1 MEATILFKCSKKS
14 HAHGI
19 FLLFF
24 TVTKGSDNE
33 RVTLIIGS
41 LGGLAKSY
49 IDAKTAVKI
58 TEAEIKKKQLTGEI
72 DWEQSAIEA
81 SKDSWKDEL
90 WTVVFV
96 LILAANFVPSLQDT
110 MARGF
115 TNLETT
121 PLWVQWG
128 MYASIAASFGIRTV
142 KGFKK

>member
-1 MEATILFKCSKKS
+1 MKGFKKKS
-14 HAHGI
+14 YLTAT
-19 FLLFF
+19 LL
-24 TVTKGSDNE
+24 GNHNMIGQ
-33 RVTLIIGS
+33 IIGS

-90 WTVVFV
+90 WTIVFV

-115 TNLETT
+115 ANLETT

-128 MYASIAASFGIRTV
+128 MYASIAASFGIRTM
-142 KGFKK
+142 KGLTK

>member
-1 MEATILFKCSKKS
+1 MI
-14 HAHGI
+14 GI
-19 FLLFF
+19 
-24 TVTKGSDNE
+24 VN
-33 RVTLIIGS
+33 S
-41 LGGLAKSY
+41 LSGLAKSY

-81 SKDSWKDEL
+81 SNNSWKDEL

-96 LILAANFVPSLQDT
+96 LILIANFIPSLQET

-115 TNLETT
+115 ANLETT

-128 MYASIAASFGIRTV
+128 MYASIAASFGIRTM
-142 KGFKK
+142 KGFGK

>member
-1 MEATILFKCSKKS
+1 MI
-14 HAHGI
+14 GI
-19 FLLFF
+19 
-24 TVTKGSDNE
+24 VN
-33 RVTLIIGS
+33 S
-41 LGGLAKSY
+41 LSGLAKSY

-90 WTVVFV
+90 WTLVFV
-96 LILAANFVPSLQDT
+96 VILIANFIPSLQET

-115 TNLETT
+115 ATLATT

-128 MYASIAASFGIRTV
+128 LYASIAASFGIRTM
-142 KGFKK
+142 KGFGK

>member
-1 MEATILFKCSKKS
+1 MI
-14 HAHGI
+14 GQ
-19 FLLFF
+19 
-24 TVTKGSDNE
+24 
-33 RVTLIIGS
+33 IIGS

-49 IDAKTAVKI
+49 IDSKTQIKI

-90 WTVVFV
+90 WTIVFV
-96 LILAANFVPSLQDT
+96 AILVANFIPSLQDS

-115 TNLETT
+115 ANLEET

-128 MYASIAASFGIRTV
+128 MYASIAASFGIRTM
-142 KGFKK
+142 KGLKK

>member
-1 MEATILFKCSKKS
+1 MI
-14 HAHGI
+14 GQ
-19 FLLFF
+19 
-24 TVTKGSDNE
+24 
-33 RVTLIIGS
+33 IIGS

-49 IDAKTAVKI
+49 IDAKTAVKL

-81 SKDSWKDEL
+81 SKESWKDEL

-96 LILAANFVPSLQDT
+96 AILVANFIPSLQDS

-115 TNLETT
+115 ANLEET

-128 MYASIAASFGIRTV
+128 MYASIAASFGIRTM
-142 KGFKK
+142 KGLKK

>member
-1 MEATILFKCSKKS
+1 MI
-14 HAHGI
+14 GQ
-19 FLLFF
+19 
-24 TVTKGSDNE
+24 
-33 RVTLIIGS
+33 IIGS

-81 SKDSWKDEL
+81 SKDSWKGEL
-90 WTVVFV
+90 WTVLFV

-128 MYASIAASFGIRTV
+128 M
-142 KGFKK
+142 